1 VTYLQKVSN
10 AYRDAMMESGVS
22 EDNINFA
29 LFAFETGF
37 TAGTLHN
44 EDINLQ
50 KEMVKMI
57 LNKG

>member
-1 VTYLQKVSN
+1 VTYLQQVTNS
-10 AYRDAMMESGVS
+10 YRDAMLKMGVS
-22 EDNINFA
+22 EDVVNFA
-29 LFAFETGF
+29 LFGFETGF

-50 KEMVKMI
+50 QEMVKLI